1 MKKGYLLAGILIL
14 IPIAVLA
21 AVPLY
26 NGAKPALFG
35 MPFFYWFQTLW
46 LVLAAIFYSAA
57 SKLISKENG
66 GGDL

>member
-1 MKKGYLLAGILIL
+1 MKNGYLLAGILII

-26 NGAKPALFG
+26 DRVEPAFLG

-46 LVLAAIFYSAA
+46 LVLAAILYSAA
-57 SKLISKENG
+57 SKLISKEKG

>member
-14 IPIAVLA
+14 ITIAVLA

-26 NGAKPALFG
+26 NGVMPSLFG

>member
-14 IPIAVLA
+14 IPIVVLS

-26 NGAKPALFG
+26 NRAEPAFLG

-46 LVLAAIFYSAA
+46 LVIAAVLYSTA
-57 SKLISKENG
+57 SRLISKEK
-66 GGDL
+66 GGDDL